1 MTERPLILISND
13 DGADAQGIRELT
25 RMLLPLG
32 DLVVVAPDGPRSG
45 AACSMTVTSPVSLR
59 LLEHTDGL
67 TRYACTG
74 TPADC
79 VKLALEHV
87 VDRKP
92 ALMVSGINH
101 GDNASVNVHY
111 SGTMGAAM
119 EACMKGIP
127 AIGYSLRTRDKQCDF
142 SPYAQAIVRIARHVL
157 EHGLPQDTCLNVNFP
172 QVERLRGL
180 SVCRMARGKW
190 DTEWVPADEPGQ
202 FKLTGHFTCLEP
214 EAEDTDWWAMD
225 HALGAVVPLQIDM
238 TDNAALG
245 TLKTIETAL

>member
-67 TRYACTG
+67 TRYACSG

-111 SGTMGAAM
+111 SGTMGAVM

-142 SPYAQAIVRIARHVL
+142 SPYAQAIVHIARHVL

-172 QVERLRGL
+172 QVERLQGL
-180 SVCRMARGKW
+180 SVCRMARGNGTPSGCRPMSRDSSSSQ
-190 DTEWVPADEPGQ
+190 DTSPASNQRPKIPTGGQ
-202 FKLTGHFTCLEP
+202 WT
-214 EAEDTDWWAMD
+214 
-225 HALGAVVPLQIDM
+225 
-238 TDNAALG
+238 
-245 TLKTIETAL
+245 TLWEQWCHCK

>member
-1 MTERPLILISND
+1 
-13 DGADAQGIRELT
+13 
-25 RMLLPLG
+25 
-32 DLVVVAPDGPRSG
+32 
-45 AACSMTVTSPVSLR
+45 
-59 LLEHTDGL
+59 
-67 TRYACTG
+67 
-74 TPADC
+74 
-79 VKLALEHV
+79 
-87 VDRKP
+87 
-92 ALMVSGINH
+92 
-101 GDNASVNVHY
+101 
-111 SGTMGAAM
+111 
-119 EACMKGIP
+119 MKGIP

-142 SPYAQAIVRIARHVL
+142 SPYAQAIVHIARHVL

-172 QVERLRGL
+172 QVERLQGL

-225 HALGAVVPLQIDM
+225 HAQGAVVPLQIDM

>member
-1 MTERPLILISND
+1 MTGRPLILISND
-13 DGADAQGIRELT
+13 DGTDAQGIQELT

-45 AACSMTVTSPVSLR
+45 AACSMTVTCPVSLR

-67 TRYACTG
+67 TRYACSG

-142 SPYAQAIVRIARHVL
+142 SPYAQAIVHIARHVL

-172 QVERLRGL
+172 QVERLQGL

-190 DTEWVPADEPGQ
+190 DTEWALTEQQGT
-202 FKLTGHFTCLEP
+202 FRLTGRYTCLEP
-214 EAEDTDWWAMD
+214 DAQDTDWWAMD
-225 HALGAVVPLQIDM
+225 HGRGAVVPLHLDM
-238 TDNAALG
+238 THTPCLS
-245 TLKTIETAL
+245 TLQSLNIEL

>member
-142 SPYAQAIVRIARHVL
+142 SPYAQAIVHIARHVL

-172 QVERLRGL
+172 KGSEFRGIK
-180 SVCRMARGKW
+180 VCRMTYGRWTNEVVDCLHPRGGKYYW
-190 DTEWVPADEPGQ
+190 MV
-202 FKLTGHFTCLEP
+202 GHFHNDEP
-214 EAEDTDWWAMD
+214 EAVDTDQWALN
-225 HALGAVVPLQIDM
+225 HGYVAVTPSTIDV
-238 TDNAALG
+238 TDYELMRK
-245 TLKTIETAL
+245 LKF

>member
-1 MTERPLILISND
+1 MKR
-13 DGADAQGIRELT
+13 
-25 RMLLPLG
+25 
-32 DLVVVAPDGPRSG
+32 
-45 AACSMTVTSPVSLR
+45 
-59 LLEHTDGL
+59 
-67 TRYACTG
+67 
-74 TPADC
+74 
-79 VKLALEHV
+79 ALEHV

-172 QVERLRGL
+172 QVEHLQGL

-190 DTEWVPADEPGQ
+190 DTEWVPTDEPGQ